1 MTYSGTLSWETA
13 FTDVVAVLKIQYRHD
28 SDVSSFLNDSDKV
41 RLLTYSSIARMEYNR
56 RCIRE
61 ELEFETYSP
70 PRARRIAKEVAVDYI
85 KKWID
90 GEEEK
95 IEMFK
100 KFDDLRAERDSV
112 VANIL
117 KVEDENIDLRREK
130 NRLIIANSEVKE
142 QKEACQG
149 ELDLTKKDLESTRKT
164 LHENS
169 MQNKDL
175 QLSLANA
182 KVQLENSKAEN
193 KELKED
199 IANLKSDFAKARKDN
214 DELRN
219 ECQAAWKESAERR
232 DEISHL
238 KGLLEAERAAGARAA
253 AMAESL
259 RKQNED
265 LNMKNNC
272 IQEKNLNLR
281 DQVNVF
287 KAREEE
293 MRTLVNI
300 QSSILTDEK
309 VETKNHEE
317 KDEEGHEVE
326 VEN

>member
-1 MTYSGTLSWETA
+1 
-13 FTDVVAVLKIQYRHD
+13 
-28 SDVSSFLNDSDKV
+28 
-41 RLLTYSSIARMEYNR
+41 
-56 RCIRE
+56 
-61 ELEFETYSP
+61 
-70 PRARRIAKEVAVDYI
+70 
-85 KKWID
+85 
-90 GEEEK
+90 
-95 IEMFK
+95 
-100 KFDDLRAERDSV
+100 
-112 VANIL
+112 
-117 KVEDENIDLRREK
+117 
-130 NRLIIANSEVKE
+130 
-142 QKEACQG
+142 
-149 ELDLTKKDLESTRKT
+149 
-164 LHENS
+164 

-199 IANLKSDFAKARKDN
+199 IANLKCDFAKARKDN

-259 RKQNED
+259 RKQNDD

-317 KDEEGHEVE
+317 KDEEEHEVE
-326 VEN
+326 AEN